1 MKGLAIAASRT
12 TALRTTALRT
22 AALLAAAVGL
32 AGCQSLYY
40 EGMPTK
46 SDPYAIAVE
55 ESGIDFV
62 SVDGRMVSRPAF
74 ASSRILLSPGPH
86 EILTRY
92 DESETDTDY
101 AGDLEIQVT
110 VHYWSSFA
118 QVIAFETHEGNRYY
132 IAAQANL
139 PRTGVSYDL
148 YQHELPP
155 DYASTK
161 SGRVHVTVEQELK
174 NPDDWRPILARILPI
189 GNYWKGRALPAA
201 AIEGKKASPASP

>member
-1 MKGLAIAASRT
+1 MRGLTIAT
-12 TALRTTALRT
+12 LV
-22 AALLAAAVGL
+22 AAAVAL
-32 AGCQSLYY
+32 AGCAPLYY

-46 SDPYAIAVE
+46 AQPYAIAVE
-55 ESGIDFV
+55 ENGIDFV

-92 DESETDTDY
+92 DETNTNTDY
-101 AGDLEIQVT
+101 IGDLEIQVT
-110 VHYWSSFA
+110 VHYWSPFA
-118 QVIAFETHEGNRYY
+118 QVIAFEAHEGNRYY

-139 PRTGVSYDL
+139 PSVSYDL
-148 YQHELPP
+148 YQQELPP

-161 SGRVHVTVEQELK
+161 SGRVRVTVEQELK
-174 NPDDWRPILARILPI
+174 NPDDWRPIIASILPI

-201 AIEGKKASPASP
+201 AIEGKKPSPVTP